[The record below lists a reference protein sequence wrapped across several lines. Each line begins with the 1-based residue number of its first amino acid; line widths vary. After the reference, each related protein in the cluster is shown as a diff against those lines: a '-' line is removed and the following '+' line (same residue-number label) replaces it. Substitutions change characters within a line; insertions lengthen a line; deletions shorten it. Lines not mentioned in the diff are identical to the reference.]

1 MPEKIKEIQ
10 PPSGLTR
17 LAFRAP
23 LWLYRWGLGW
33 LLGSRFLQL
42 THTGRKSGLPRQTVL
57 EVVRHDKGDNAF
69 YVVSGWGESSDW
81 YRNVIENPQVSI
93 RTGHQRFQAYA
104 ERLPPKLAGDELV
117 DYHHRHP
124 GALSQLAGFMGYRL
138 DGSEADVRAL
148 GELLPVIA
156 IRPQDAVGSE

>member
-10 PPSGLTR
+10 PPSGLAR

-33 LLGSRFLQL
+33 LLGNRFLQL

-57 EVVRHDKGDNAF
+57 EVVRHDKGDNTF

-93 RTGHQRFQAYA
+93 RTGHQRFQANA
-104 ERLPPKLAGDELV
+104 ERLSPELAGDELV
-117 DYHHRHP
+117 DYHRRHP
-124 GALSQLAGFMGYRL
+124 RALSQLAGFMGYRL
-138 DGSEADVRAL
+138 DGSETDVRAL

-156 IRPQDAVGSE
+156 IRPQDTVST

>member
-1 MPEKIKEIQ
+1 MPEKIKELK

-17 LAFRAP
+17 LALRAP
-23 LWLYRWGLGW
+23 LWLYRLGLGW

-57 EVVRHDKGDNAF
+57 EVVRHDTQSDTF

-81 YRNVIENPQVSI
+81 YRNVIENHLVTI
-93 RTGHQRFQAYA
+93 RTGHRRIEARV
-104 ERLPPKLAGDELV
+104 ERLSAELAGDELV

-124 GALSQLAGFMGYRL
+124 RALSQLAGFMGYRL
-138 DGSEADVRAL
+138 DGSEADARAL

-156 IRPQDAVGSE
+156 IQPQHTSST